1 VYHLLL
7 RYVLPSYKIIVL
19 LIYYSLYQ
27 STAKKKKNTN
37 WMAFGCTNTCYK
49 IKSN

>member
-7 RYVLPSYKIIVL
+7 RYVLPSYKIIL
-19 LIYYSLYQ
+19 LLFIIAYQ

-37 WMAFGCTNTCYK
+37 NWMAFGCTNKYML
-49 IKSN
+49 